1 MSEAYDSSGR
11 DCMDIDASGGLAP
24 PSVSTTTLK
33 HTLSSSPTAILVRL
47 NSISASHSLCLYNN
61 TNNNI
66 NLIV

>member
-11 DCMDIDASGGLAP
+11 DCMDIDASEGLAP
-24 PSVSTTTLK
+24 PSVSTTTAIPSP
-33 HTLSSSPTAILVRL
+33 SSSPTAILVRL
-47 NSISASHSLCLYNN
+47 NSISTSHSLCLYNN